1 MSDVQQNPLL
11 ANLKLPG
18 RIFQLPSKGIFYKDG
33 ELSPSVKDGEI
44 HVRAMSAMDEI
55 HLKNPDQLFSG
66 QAVESVF
73 RHCIDG
79 IEKPSQLLSKDVDA
93 IMMFLRTVTYGP
105 SYEFVAKHN
114 CEHAKEHSY
123 IADVDAL
130 IGKIKAVDPTIID
143 KNYSVTLQNGQVV
156 KLRPN
161 RYSQVLD
168 VIKQNETKRELTADD
183 MTRNLKMMLL
193 NVIDSVDGI
202 SAVNLISEWIDSLTS
217 PMINRIADKA
227 EDVNDWGPD
236 VSWELTCKDCG
247 EKFSVDI
254 PLNPV
259 SFFTE

>member
-1 MSDVQQNPLL
+1 MSDVHQNPLL
-11 ANLKLPG
+11 ASLKLPG
-18 RIFQLPSKGIFYKDG
+18 RIFQLPSRGIFYKDG
-33 ELSPSVKDGEI
+33 ELSPSIKDGEI

-93 IMMFLRTVTYGP
+93 IMMFLRTVTYGS
-105 SYEFVAKHN
+105 SYEFVAKHT

-123 IADVDAL
+123 IADIDTM
-130 IGKIKAVDPTIID
+130 IGNIKAVDPTTID
-143 KNYSVTLQNGQVV
+143 RNYSVTLQNGQVV

-168 VIKQNETKRELTADD
+168 VIKQNETKRQLTADD
-183 MTRNLKMMLL
+183 MTKNLKMMLL

-202 SAVNLISEWIDSLTS
+202 SDPALISEWVDNLTS
-217 PMINRIADKA
+217 PMVNRIADKA
-227 EDVNDWGPD
+227 EDINDWGPN
-236 VSWELTCKDCG
+236 VEWSLQCKDCG
-247 EKFSVDI
+247 QHFTVDI

-259 SFFTE
+259 SFFIE